1 MDINIKIRLQ
11 KFLSNAGIG
20 SRRFC
25 ESLISNK
32 EILVN
37 GQIAELGCKVGL
49 DDEVIYKSEIIHA
62 KKNDLKVVLLN
73 KPIGVLSSSINDRN
87 RPIVFDLLPQSVGRP
102 WISIGRLDVNSSG
115 LMLFTNNGGFANYCM
130 HPSNGFDKEYLV
142 RARGNFNQKVK
153 D

>member
-1 MDINIKIRLQ
+1 MDINMQIRLQ
-11 KFLSNAGIG
+11 KFLSDAGIG

-62 KKNDLKVVLLN
+62 KK
-73 KPIGVLSSSINDRN
+73 
-87 RPIVFDLLPQSVGRP
+87 
-102 WISIGRLDVNSSG
+102 
-115 LMLFTNNGGFANYCM
+115 TT
-130 HPSNGFDKEYLV
+130 
-142 RARGNFNQKVK
+142 
-153 D
+153 